1 MLAHNL
7 TQFAR
12 VLRRA
17 GIAVGT
23 DRLLAGVRALEAVGL
38 ERREDV
44 HAALSAVMLERHE
57 QQAVFDAAFEA
68 FWRDPKLLERMMYL
82 LLPKVERRGEKEP
95 PKRAN
100 RVAEA
105 LSASRPGD
113 APARPAP
120 APEEET
126 RFEATFTWS
135 ERERL
140 QHADFETMTTAE
152 FEAVKALVERLPPPF
167 APVQRRRRQAATRGR
182 LDLRATLRRM
192 ARTPHTLVPQFVQPS
207 EELPAAVVL
216 LDISGSMERYARIF
230 LHYAHGLIQRRYRL
244 QVFTFG
250 TRLTHITRAL
260 RVHDADAALAA
271 TAAQVADW
279 HGGTRIA
286 SSLEEFNRVW
296 ARRVLAGNAALLLV
310 SDGLDRDEHGDLG
323 KAAAHLRLFA
333 HEIVWL
339 NPLLRFSG
347 FEPRAAGIRALLP
360 QVDRFLPVHNLAS
373 LADLGRALAA
383 PPRRPGLTKWN

>member
-1 MLAHNL
+1 VIVRNL

-17 GIAVGT
+17 GLSVGP
-23 DRLLAGVRALEAVGL
+23 DRVLAAVRAVEAVGL
-38 ERREDV
+38 ARRDDV
-44 HAALSAVMLERHE
+44 HAALGAVMLDHHD

-82 LLPKVERRGEKEP
+82 LLPRVERHGEKEP

-105 LSASRPGD
+105 LAATRPRHD
-113 APARPAP
+113 APKPDAAG
-120 APEEET
+120 EEQT
-126 RFEATFTWS
+126 RFEASFTWS
-135 ERERL
+135 DRERL

-152 FEAVKALVERLPPPF
+152 FEAVRALVERLPPPF
-167 APVQRRRRQAATRGR
+167 APVQRRRRQPAARGR
-182 LDLRATLRRM
+182 MDLRATLRRM
-192 ARTPHTLVPQFVQPS
+192 TRAPHTLVPQYVQPG

-216 LDISGSMERYARIF
+216 LDISGSMERYARMF
-230 LHYAHGLIQRRYRL
+230 LYYAHGLIQRRYRL

-250 TRLTHITRAL
+250 TRLTNVTRAL
-260 RVHDADAALAA
+260 RVHDPDAAMAA

-279 HGGTRIA
+279 NGGTRIA

-310 SDGLDRDEHGDLG
+310 SDGLDRDEHGDLST
-323 KAAAHLRLFA
+323 AAAHLRLLA

-339 NPLLRFSG
+339 NPLLRFAG

-383 PPRRPGLTKWN
+383 PARRAGLTTWN